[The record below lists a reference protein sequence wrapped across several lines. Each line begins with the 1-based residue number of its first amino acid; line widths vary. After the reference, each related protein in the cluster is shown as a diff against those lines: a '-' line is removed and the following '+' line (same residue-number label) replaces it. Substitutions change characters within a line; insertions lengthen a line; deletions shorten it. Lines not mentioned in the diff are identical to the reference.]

1 MTHTITLPDQTT
13 FTANEDET
21 VLAAATRQNLNL
33 PHSCKS
39 GACGQCKAELISGEF
54 EMGDHIDKAISAEEK
69 AQGKVLLCCTTAK
82 SDLKINVP
90 GFNPNALPVRT
101 LPVRIETIE
110 IKHDVALLR
119 LALPK
124 APSFAFYAGQYIDL
138 LLPGNISRSY
148 SIANSPDQEGV
159 LELHI
164 RKRENGVCSEM
175 IFGAEPKIKEKG
187 IVRVKGPLGTFTLQ
201 KDSDKPIV
209 LLATGT
215 GYAPIRSILLDLIHQ
230 NSERQ
235 VHFYWGA
242 RRQEDLYALEE
253 AEALIGRL
261 KNAKFSPVLSKPD
274 SDWKGENGYVQNVA
288 AQNYSD
294 LSQYEVYACGS
305 PAMTESAQSLL
316 AQKCALSEDAFF
328 CDAFSPA

>member
-1 MTHTITLPDQTT
+1 MTHTITLSDQIT
-13 FTANEDET
+13 FTANDDET

-69 AQGKVLLCCTTAK
+69 AQGKVLLCRTTAK
-82 SDLKINVP
+82 SNLKINVP

-175 IFGAEPKIKEKG
+175 IFWCRA
-187 IVRVKGPLGTFTLQ
+187 
-201 KDSDKPIV
+201 
-209 LLATGT
+209 
-215 GYAPIRSILLDLIHQ
+215 
-230 NSERQ
+230 
-235 VHFYWGA
+235 
-242 RRQEDLYALEE
+242 
-253 AEALIGRL
+253 
-261 KNAKFSPVLSKPD
+261 
-274 SDWKGENGYVQNVA
+274 
-288 AQNYSD
+288 
-294 LSQYEVYACGS
+294 
-305 PAMTESAQSLL
+305 
-316 AQKCALSEDAFF
+316 
-328 CDAFSPA
+328 

>member
-1 MTHTITLPDQTT
+1 M
-13 FTANEDET
+13 ANLKWAIILIKP
-21 VLAAATRQNLNL
+21 LAQ
-33 PHSCKS
+33 K
-39 GACGQCKAELISGEF
+39 K
-54 EMGDHIDKAISAEEK
+54 K
-69 AQGKVLLCCTTAK
+69 AQGKVLLCRTTAK

-90 GFNPNALPVRT
+90 GFNSNALPVRT

-261 KNAKFSPVLSKPD
+261 KNAKFSPVLSKPN
-274 SDWKGENGYVQNVA
+274 SDWKGRWIRA
-288 AQNYSD
+288 KRCRTKLSD

-316 AQKCALSEDAFF
+316 TQKCALPEDAFF